1 MYSRRRKSLG
11 VPLVAWS
18 YHHGPDRPVAPV
30 APWLTRIVC
39 AAAVVCF
46 NSAGA
51 WAENPPPLETA
62 EKEIVPAG
70 VPSLPDSASGAAI
83 TINSANV
90 AAWKSILVPELVST
104 VRAGELAL
112 VARKELGYR
121 WRIDDAWEAQS
132 RRNGADRTLAL
143 VDGST
148 ALRADV
154 AINYGYP
161 FGGESEVLVKSSPGI
176 VGARVAWNAHGA
188 WWGFG
193 SLAGDF
199 ETTWLKK
206 GRPVRVVRGR
216 FLRAYPASLGA
227 EPSAQIF
234 REKIVFESPAAL
246 AGLTWLTYR
255 FLGSD
260 EDMVWFYSPAL
271 GKARQLT
278 GSNRADA
285 LARGTVSADDLL
297 VWSGKV
303 ELVDAIA
310 EQSFVGLVPFPGPEL
325 GRVESGRTQG
335 CFLPSHGG
343 SAEERGA
350 SALDSAAVDPA
361 AILSGATF
369 VPRRLWRVEL
379 TSNDPYSLYGR
390 QVLYVDKASMLPA
403 YKFVY
408 NRSGQL
414 WKTVVGTFG
423 LATAADRLVKVPFLH
438 SQIVIDHIREE
449 TNVINMTTFEVCRE
463 PSAETAAAMFE
474 PRKLWPSPTATPGP
488 KKRGAKAE

>member
-1 MYSRRRKSLG
+1 
-11 VPLVAWS
+11 
-18 YHHGPDRPVAPV
+18 
-30 APWLTRIVC
+30 VC
-39 AAAVVCF
+39 AAAAVVCLDI
-46 NSAGA
+46 AGA
-51 WAENPPPLETA
+51 WAEDLPSTDPAETEILPNDVPPL
-62 EKEIVPAG
+62 
-70 VPSLPDSASGAAI
+70 PDGASGSPV

-90 AAWKSILVPELVST
+90 AAWKSLLVPELMAT

-132 RRNGADRTLAL
+132 RRNGAEHTLAL

-154 AINYGYP
+154 PVNYGYP
-161 FGGESEVLVKSSPGI
+161 FGSESEVLTKSSPGI

-206 GRPVRVVRGR
+206 GRPIRIVRGR

-234 REKIVFESPAAL
+234 REKIGFHSPEAI

-260 EDMVWFYSPAL
+260 EDVVWFYSPAL

-285 LARGTVSADDLL
+285 LARGAVSADDLF

-303 ELVDAIA
+303 ELVDAVA
-310 EQSFVGLVPFPGPEL
+310 DRSVVGLTPFPGLEL
-325 GRVESGRTQG
+325 GGIGAGQSAG
-335 CFLPSHGG
+335 CFLPGHGSG
-343 SAEERGA
+343 GEDRGA
-350 SALDSAAVDPA
+350 SALSSTVVDPA
-361 AILSGATF
+361 AILGGATF

-390 QVLYVDKASMLPA
+390 QVLYVDKASMLPV

-414 WKTVVGTFG
+414 WKTVIGSFG
-423 LATAADRLVKVPFLH
+423 LATAADRLVRIPFPH
-438 SQIVIDHIREE
+438 SQVVIDHVREE
-449 TNVINMTTFEVCRE
+449 TNVINFADFEVCRK
-463 PSAETAAAMFE
+463 PTTQTASAMFD
-474 PRKLWPSPTATPGP
+474 PRKLWPPPTAIPAP
-488 KKRGAKAE
+488 RKKGAKGE